1 MYTATYSPEDNK
13 LRLYTSTDERLP
25 ESLYAQVKHYGFIW
39 APRQEL
45 FVAPAWTPEREDFL
59 LDLCGQI
66 DDEDKSLVERA
77 EERAERFGQYS
88 ERSKDDAER
97 AHNAISAITD
107 NTPLGQPIIVGR
119 HSEKRARKDAEKTTN
134 GLTRAVR
141 LWDTAAYWKSRAAGA
156 IRHAKYKE
164 RPAVRYRRIKTL
176 ETDKRRQERN
186 QAEAEKFLK
195 LWQRD
200 DVPLTQERAM
210 GIANHDHISFC
221 FTKDK
226 YPKSNYEGSQ
236 SIWAALDNRVI
247 TPEQARE
254 LSVPVHQRQIAHA
267 LRWIAHITNRIEYER
282 AMLDEQG
289 GLKAEKFDI
298 QPGGM
303 VLLPGGEWV
312 TVIRVNKSGSQI
324 TSVTTNARFVRVRKI
339 EEIQDYRPPTE
350 ERANAVKA
358 ANKQAPLCN
367 YPGEG
372 FRHLTHQEVKSRSYA
387 HIREIKANE
396 RHAAHRCSHTIK
408 GGLGLDCHNMIPV
421 YITDKKRKD
430 PPPATHAAEPTPVLP
445 TERVLAQPVSKRT
458 NPPEPDPQAAS
469 FERVRTALQTGIQ
482 VVNAPQ
488 LFPTSPDLAQR
499 MVELA
504 RIQPHH
510 SLLEPSAG
518 TGGILKQLPSAL
530 LRVIAIEI
538 NASLVACLKTSFP
551 KIDVRRSDFL
561 LCNGDLGTFDRII
574 MNPPF
579 INGEDIKH
587 ISHAKGMLNANG
599 LLVSLCANGPRQREI
614 LKPLA
619 SYWEDLPPGSFSDQG
634 TNANVAL
641 LIIESTQ
648 PEQSSQKLSAPP
660 SSQSNQIS
668 LLF

>member
-13 LRLYTSTDERLP
+13 LRLYTNTDERLP
-25 ESLYAQVKHYGFIW
+25 ESLYSQVRSHGFIW

-45 FVAPAWTPEREDFL
+45 FVTPAWTPEREDL
-59 LDLCGQI
+59 LIELCGQI

-77 EERAERFGQYS
+77 EERAERFEQYS
-88 ERSKDDAER
+88 ERSKSEAQH
-97 AHNAISAITD
+97 AHNAVSAITD
-107 NTPLGQPIIVGR
+107 SIPLGQPIIVGH
-119 HSEKRARKDAEKTTN
+119 HSEKRARRDADKITN
-134 GLTRAVR
+134 GMTRAAQ

-176 ETDKRRQERN
+176 ETDKRREERN
-186 QAEAEKFLK
+186 QAEAEKFLR

-200 DVPLTQERAM
+200 DVPLTQERAL

-236 SIWAALDNRVI
+236 SIWGALDNGVI

-254 LSVPVHQRQIAHA
+254 LSVPVHLRQIAHA

-289 GLKAEKFDI
+289 GLKAAKFDI

-312 TVIRVNKSGSQI
+312 TVIRVNKSGSHV

-358 ANKQAPLCN
+358 ATKQAPLCN
-367 YPGEG
+367 YPGED
-372 FRHLTHQEVKSRSYA
+372 FRHVTHQEVKKRYS
-387 HIREIKANE
+387 HIREIKAND
-396 RHAAHRCSHTIK
+396 RYAAHRSYHTIK
-408 GGLGLDCHNMIPV
+408 GGPGLDCHNMIPV

-430 PPPATHAAEPTPVLP
+430 PPPATLTKEPAPALP
-445 TERVLAQPVSKRT
+445 TERVISKPT
-458 NPPEPDPQAAS
+458 SQVPKTPEPDPQAAS
-469 FERVRTALQTGIQ
+469 FERVRTALETGIK

-488 LFPTSPDLAQR
+488 LFPTSPELAQR

-504 RIQPHH
+504 RIEPHH

-518 TGGILKQLPSAL
+518 TGNILKQLPSAL

-538 NASLVACLKTSFP
+538 NTSLVANLKTSFP
-551 KIDVRRSDFL
+551 AIDIRQSDFL
-561 LCNGDLGTFDRII
+561 LCNGNLGSFDRIL

-579 INGEDIKH
+579 INDEDIKH
-587 ISHAKGMLNANG
+587 ILHAKGLLNPNG
-599 LLVSLCANGPRQREI
+599 LLVSLCANGPRQQEI

-619 SYWEDLPPGSFSDQG
+619 SYWEELPLGSFSAQG
-634 TNANVAL
+634 TNVNVAL
-641 LIIESTQ
+641 LIIESAQ
-648 PEQSSQKLSAPP
+648 HKQSSQKLPASL
-660 SSQSNQIS
+660 SSQPNQIS
-668 LLF
+668 LLS

>member
-13 LRLYTSTDERLP
+13 LRLYTNTDERLP
-25 ESLYAQVKHYGFIW
+25 ESLYAQVKRYGFIW

-45 FVAPAWTPEREDFL
+45 FVTPAWTPEREDFL
-59 LDLCGQI
+59 IELCGQI

-97 AHNAISAITD
+97 AHNAVSAISD
-107 NTPLGQPIIVGR
+107 KIALGQPIVVGH
-119 HSEKRARKDAEKTTN
+119 HSEKRARKDADKITS
-134 GLTRAVR
+134 GLIRAVQ

-176 ETDKRRQERN
+176 GTDKRREERN
-186 QAEAEKFLK
+186 QVEGEKFLR

-200 DVPLTQERAM
+200 DVPLTHERAM

-236 SIWAALDNRVI
+236 SIWGALDNGVI

-254 LSVPVHQRQIAHA
+254 LSVPVHQRQIARA

-312 TVIRVNKSGSQI
+312 TVIRVNKSGSQV

-339 EEIQDYRPPTE
+339 EDIQDYRPPTE

-358 ANKQAPLCN
+358 ATKQAPLCN
-367 YPGEG
+367 YPGED
-372 FRHLTHQEVKSRSYA
+372 FRHVTHQQVKKRYS

-396 RHAAHRCSHTIK
+396 RYATHRCYHAIK
-408 GGLGLDCHNMIPV
+408 GGPGLDCHNMIPV
-421 YITDKKRKD
+421 YIIDKKRKD
-430 PPPATHAAEPTPVLP
+430 PPPATLTKEPAPALP
-445 TERVLAQPVSKRT
+445 TERVISKPTSRVT
-458 NPPEPDPQAAS
+458 KTPEPDPQAAS
-469 FERVRTALQTGIQ
+469 FERVRTALETGIQ

-488 LFPTSPDLAQR
+488 LFPTSPGLAQR

-504 RIQPHH
+504 RIESHH

-518 TGGILKQLPSAL
+518 TGNILKQIPSAL
-530 LRVIAIEI
+530 PRVTAIEI
-538 NASLVACLKTSFP
+538 NASLVANLKRSFP
-551 KIDVRRSDFL
+551 KVDVRQSDFL
-561 LCNGDLGTFDRII
+561 LCNGNLGTFDRIL

-579 INGEDIKH
+579 LNGEDIKH
-587 ISHAKGMLNANG
+587 ILHAKGMLNANG
-599 LLVSLCANGPRQREI
+599 LLVSLCANGPRQRET
-614 LKPLA
+614 LKPVV

-634 TNANVAL
+634 TNVNVAL

-648 PEQSSQKLSAPP
+648 SEQSSQKLQGSL
-660 SSQSNQIS
+660 SSQASQIS

>member
-13 LRLYTSTDERLP
+13 LRLYTNTNERLP
-25 ESLYAQVKHYGFIW
+25 KSLYSQVRSHGFIW

-45 FVAPAWTPEREDFL
+45 FVTPAWTPEREDFL
-59 LDLCGQI
+59 LELCGQI

-77 EERAERFGQYS
+77 QERAERFGQYS
-88 ERSKDDAER
+88 ERSKVDAER
-97 AHNAISAITD
+97 AHNAVSAITD
-107 NTPLGQPIIVGR
+107 NIPLGLPIIVGH
-119 HSEKRARKDAEKTTN
+119 HSEKRARKDAEKITH
-134 GLTRAVR
+134 GMARAVQ
-141 LWDTAAYWKSRAAGA
+141 LWDTAAYWKPRAAGA

-164 RPAVRYRRIKTL
+164 RPPVRYRRIKTL
-176 ETDKRRQERN
+176 ETDKRREERN

-210 GIANHDHISFC
+210 GIANHDHISVC

-226 YPKSNYEGSQ
+226 YPKSAYEGSQ
-236 SIWAALDNRVI
+236 SIWGALDKGVI
-247 TPEQARE
+247 TPAEARE

-267 LRWIAHITNRIEYER
+267 LRWLAHITNRIEYER

-312 TVIRVNKSGSQI
+312 TVIRVNKSGSQV

-350 ERANAVKA
+350 ERANAVKTA
-358 ANKQAPLCN
+358 TKQAPLCN
-367 YPGEG
+367 YPGED
-372 FRHLTHQEVKSRSYA
+372 FRHVTHQEVKKRYS

-396 RHAAHRCSHTIK
+396 RYATHRCYHTIK
-408 GGLGLDCHNMIPV
+408 GGSGLDCHNMIPV

-430 PPPATHAAEPTPVLP
+430 PPPATKAAEPTPALP
-445 TERVLAQPVSKRT
+445 TERVLPQPTSKT
-458 NPPEPDPQAAS
+458 TKPPEPDTQAAS
-469 FERVRTALQTGIQ
+469 FERVRAALQTGIK

-504 RIQPHH
+504 RIEPHH

-530 LRVIAIEI
+530 VRVIAIEI
-538 NASLVACLKTSFP
+538 NASLVANLKTAFP
-551 KIDVRRSDFL
+551 KIDVRQSDFL
-561 LCNGDLGTFDRII
+561 LCNGNLGSFDRIL

-587 ISHAKGMLNANG
+587 ILHAKGLLNPNG
-599 LLVSLCANGPRQREI
+599 LLVSLCANGPRQQEI

-634 TNANVAL
+634 TNVNVAL

-648 PEQSSQKLSAPP
+648 SEQNSQKLQGSL
-660 SSQSNQIS
+660 SSQSSQIS

>member
-13 LRLYTSTDERLP
+13 LRLYTNTEERLP
-25 ESLYAQVKHYGFIW
+25 DSLYAQVKRYGFIW

-45 FVAPAWTPEREDFL
+45 FVTPAWTPEREDFL
-59 LDLCGQI
+59 IELCGQI

-77 EERAERFGQYS
+77 EERAERFEQYS
-88 ERSKDDAER
+88 ERSKSEAQH
-97 AHNAISAITD
+97 AHNAVSAITD
-107 NTPLGQPIIVGR
+107 SIPLGQPIIVGH
-119 HSEKRARKDAEKTTN
+119 HSEKRARRDADKITN
-134 GLTRAVR
+134 GMTRAVQ

-176 ETDKRRQERN
+176 ETDKRREERN
-186 QAEAEKFLK
+186 QAEAEKFLR

-200 DVPLTQERAM
+200 DVPLTQERAL
-210 GIANHDHISFC
+210 GIANHDHISLC

-236 SIWAALDNRVI
+236 SIWGALDNVVI

-303 VLLPGGEWV
+303 VLLPGREWV
-312 TVIRVNKSGSQI
+312 TVIRVNKSGSHV

-358 ANKQAPLCN
+358 ATKQAPLCN
-367 YPGEG
+367 YPGED
-372 FRHLTHQEVKSRSYA
+372 FRHVTHQEVKKRYS

-396 RHAAHRCSHTIK
+396 RYATHRCYHTIK
-408 GGLGLDCHNMIPV
+408 GGSGLDCHNMIPV

-430 PPPATHAAEPTPVLP
+430 PPPATLTKEPAPALP
-445 TERVLAQPVSKRT
+445 TERVISKPT
-458 NPPEPDPQAAS
+458 SQVTKTPEPEPQAAS
-469 FERVRTALQTGIQ
+469 FERIRTALQTGIQ

-488 LFPTSPDLAQR
+488 LFPTSPELAQR

-504 RIQPHH
+504 RIEPHH

-518 TGGILKQLPSAL
+518 TGNILKQLPFAL

-538 NASLVACLKTSFP
+538 NASLVTNLKRSFP
-551 KIDVRRSDFL
+551 KVDVRQSDFL
-561 LCNGDLGTFDRII
+561 LCNGNLGTFDRIL

-579 INGEDIKH
+579 LNGEDIKH
-587 ISHAKGMLNANG
+587 ILHAKGMLNANG
-599 LLVSLCANGPRQREI
+599 LLVSLCANGPRQRET
-614 LKPLA
+614 LKPVV
-619 SYWEDLPPGSFSDQG
+619 SYWEDLPSGSFSDQG
-634 TNANVAL
+634 TNVNVAL

-648 PEQSSQKLSAPP
+648 SEQRSQKLQGSL
-660 SSQSNQIS
+660 SSQSSQIS

>member
-13 LRLYTSTDERLP
+13 LRLYTNTDERLP
-25 ESLYAQVKHYGFIW
+25 ESLYSQVRSHGFIW
-39 APRQEL
+39 APRQKL

-59 LDLCGQI
+59 LDFCGQI

-77 EERAERFGQYS
+77 EERAERFEQYS
-88 ERSKDDAER
+88 ERSKSEAQH
-97 AHNAISAITD
+97 AHNAVSAITD
-107 NTPLGQPIIVGR
+107 SIPLGQPIIVGH
-119 HSEKRARKDAEKTTN
+119 HSEKRARKDAEKITN
-134 GLTRAVR
+134 GLTRAVQ

-176 ETDKRRQERN
+176 ETDKRREERT
-186 QAEAEKFLK
+186 QAEAEKFLR

-210 GIANHDHISFC
+210 GIANHDHISFS

-236 SIWAALDNRVI
+236 SIWGALDNSVI

-312 TVIRVNKSGSQI
+312 TVIRVNKSGSQV

-358 ANKQAPLCN
+358 ATKQAPLCN
-367 YPGEG
+367 YPGED
-372 FRHLTHQEVKSRSYA
+372 FRHVTHQEVKKRYS

-396 RHAAHRCSHTIK
+396 HYATHRCYHTIK
-408 GGLGLDCHNMIPV
+408 GGSGLDCHNMIPV

-430 PPPATHAAEPTPVLP
+430 PPPATLTKEPAPALP
-445 TERVLAQPVSKRT
+445 TERVISKST
-458 NPPEPDPQAAS
+458 SQITKTPEPDPQTTS
-469 FERVRTALQTGIQ
+469 FERVRTALETGIQ

-488 LFPTSPDLAQR
+488 LFPTSPELAQR

-504 RIQPHH
+504 RIESHH

-518 TGGILKQLPSAL
+518 TGNILKQIPSAL
-530 LRVIAIEI
+530 PRVIAIEI
-538 NASLVACLKTSFP
+538 NASLVTNLKTSFP
-551 KIDVRRSDFL
+551 KVDVRQSDFL
-561 LCNGDLGTFDRII
+561 LCNGNLGTFDRIL

-579 INGEDIKH
+579 LNGEDIKH
-587 ISHAKGMLNANG
+587 ILHAKGMLNANG
-599 LLVSLCANGPRQREI
+599 LLVSLCANGPRQRET
-614 LKPLA
+614 LKPVV
-619 SYWEDLPPGSFSDQG
+619 SYWEDLPPDSFSDQG
-634 TNANVAL
+634 TNVNVVL

-648 PEQSSQKLSAPP
+648 SKQSSQTLQGSL
-660 SSQSNQIS
+660 SSQASQIS